1 MTDTTA
7 VQRPEGEAQLTIT
20 FLYYRDVPRA
30 QAFYEKV
37 LGLTLAIDQGWS
49 KIYKIAGTGHV
60 GLVDETRGAHRAA
73 DTKPVQLCLRVDD
86 VDAWHAWVKSC
97 SVANLTE
104 AKDSPSLKIRAFMFD
119 DPEGYQIE
127 IQTPLA

>member
-1 MTDTTA
+1 MN
-7 VQRPEGEAQLTIT
+7 PL
-20 FLYYRDVPRA
+20 L
-30 QAFYEKV
+30 
-37 LGLTLAIDQGWS
+37 
-49 KIYKIAGTGHV
+49 
-60 GLVDETRGAHRAA
+60 
-73 DTKPVQLCLRVDD
+73 QLCLRVDD

-97 SVANLTE
+97 GVANLTE